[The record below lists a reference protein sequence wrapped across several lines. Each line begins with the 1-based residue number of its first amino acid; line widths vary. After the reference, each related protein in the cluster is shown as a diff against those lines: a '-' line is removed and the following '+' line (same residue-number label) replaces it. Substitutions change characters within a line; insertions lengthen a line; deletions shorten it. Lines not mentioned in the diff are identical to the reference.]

1 MYTVHT
7 AQPSP
12 STPDP
17 LVPLEQIQAAQT
29 RLRRYLKPSPLVRAD
44 AYSTRLGC
52 DLSFKLELLLPTH
65 AFKVRGALNAL
76 LTMSDAARRVG
87 VVTASGGNHGLGLAY
102 AARQLGVRALVTLPI
117 TTPAIRADT
126 IRSLGGEVIV
136 HGDDWNAANDRA
148 LEMVA
153 SHGYTYLSPFDD
165 PQVMAGQGT
174 IALEIL
180 EQAPD
185 TEVVVCSVGG
195 GGLISGVAS
204 ALKQLRPAV
213 RVVGVETLGADCV
226 SQSLAQGELITL
238 PHFTSVAESLGTRR
252 SSARPF
258 AIIRAGV
265 ERVVTVPD
273 ARAVEELLYTLN
285 REKLLAEPAAT
296 CTLAALAD
304 GLIPDLA
311 GRRVVSVIC
320 GGNITLEQVE
330 TWRTRFALTS
340 AAGQGKLGVPGA

>member
-7 AQPSP
+7 AQPSLP
-12 STPDP
+12 TIGPFIP
-17 LVPLEQIQAAQT
+17 LADIQAAQT
-29 RLRRYLKPSPLVRAD
+29 RLRGFLNPSPLVPAD
-44 AYSTRLGC
+44 AYSARLGC
-52 DLSFKLELLLPTH
+52 ELRFKLELLLPTH

-76 LTMSDAARRVG
+76 LTMDGAARAVG

-102 AARQLGVRALVTLPI
+102 AARQLGVRACVTLPT
-117 TTPAIRADT
+117 TTPRIRADT

-136 HGDDWNAANDRA
+136 YGDDWNAANELA
-148 LEMVA
+148 LTLATEQ
-153 SHGYTYLSPFDD
+153 GYTYLSPFDD

-195 GGLISGVAS
+195 GGLISGIAS
-204 ALKQLRPAV
+204 AFKQLRPSV
-213 RVVGVETLGADCV
+213 RVIGVETLGADCV
-226 SQSLAQGELITL
+226 SQSLERGELVTL
-238 PHFTSVAESLGTRR
+238 PHFASVAESLGTRR

-258 AIIRAGV
+258 AIVRAGV

-285 REKLLAEPAAT
+285 FEKILAEPAAT
-296 CTLAALAD
+296 CTLAALTD

-311 GRRVVSVIC
+311 GRRVLSVMC

-330 TWRTRFALTS
+330 AWRTRFALS
-340 AAGQGKLGVPGA
+340 GVG